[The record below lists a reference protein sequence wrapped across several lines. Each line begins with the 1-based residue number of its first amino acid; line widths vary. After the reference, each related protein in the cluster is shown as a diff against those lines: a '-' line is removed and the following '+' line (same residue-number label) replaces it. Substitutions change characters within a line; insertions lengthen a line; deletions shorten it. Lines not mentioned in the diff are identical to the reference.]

1 LIRYRVGFA
10 AVLKAALFSTWS
22 FENSDC
28 SETQT
33 LIFEWQACLPR
44 TDTRT
49 ILKQL
54 SDCIGAR
61 N

>member
-1 LIRYRVGFA
+1 
-10 AVLKAALFSTWS
+10 LKAALFSTWS